1 MSEKQEIMIYE
12 SNGGV
17 IELSVDFRN
26 DTIWAT
32 QAQIAELFD
41 VERSVVTKHL
51 NNIIKSGELEESS
64 ICAFFAHMGNDGKQ
78 RYETKYYSLDAIL
91 SVGYRTNSKQAIK
104 FRQWSNKVLKE
115 YLLNGTAINQKRLEQ
130 LNKTLEIIS
139 RSAIPEVSG
148 LADILQDFANGL
160 DLLDKY
166 DHQCLEKP
174 KIAGEVD
181 WQLTYSEARTFIDSM
196 RFGNES
202 SLFGH
207 EKDESFKSSLGT
219 IYQTFGGQELY
230 PSVQEKAANLLYL
243 VVKNHSFSDGNKRI
257 AAALFVY
264 FLEKSN
270 VLKDKNGKSLIDNN
284 ALAAMTLMLAL
295 SKPQEKE
302 IMCNLVMNFLEG

>member
-1 MSEKQEIMIYE
+1 MGEKQEIVIYK
-12 SNGGV
+12 SQNGLINVDVNFDGENV
-17 IELSVDFRN
+17 WLNRLQMSQLFGRDIKTIGKHINNALKEELAEFSTVAKF
-26 DTIWAT
+26 AT
-32 QAQIAELFD
+32 VAA
-41 VERSVVTKHL
+41 
-51 NNIIKSGELEESS
+51 NNKVYQME
-64 ICAFFAHMGNDGKQ
+64 HYN
-78 RYETKYYSLDAIL
+78 LDMIL
-91 SVGYRTNSKQAIK
+91 SVGYRVKSDEGIR
-104 FRQWSNKVLKE
+104 FRIWANKILKD
-115 YLLNGTAINQKRLEQ
+115 YLVNGAAINQKRLKQ

-148 LADILQDFANGL
+148 IASILQDFANGL

-174 KIAGEVD
+174 KIQESVD
-181 WQLTYSEARTFIDSM
+181 WQLTYDEARTFIDSM
-196 RFGNES
+196 KFGDES

-207 EKDESFKSSLGT
+207 EKDESFKASIGA

-230 PSVQEKAANLLYL
+230 ASVQEKAANLLYL

-270 VLKDKNGKSLIDNN
+270 TLKDKNGKSLIDNN

-302 IMCNLVMNFLEG
+302 IMCNLVMNFLKG